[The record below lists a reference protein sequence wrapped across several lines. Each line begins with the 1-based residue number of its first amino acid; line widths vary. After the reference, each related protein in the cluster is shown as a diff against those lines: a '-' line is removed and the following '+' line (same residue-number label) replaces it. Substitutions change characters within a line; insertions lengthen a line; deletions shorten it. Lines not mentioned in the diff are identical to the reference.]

1 MSERGPLRVCGGLS
15 MFRARWAILP
25 LLATMSP
32 LGCRSNVADT
42 DQTVPECREY
52 ESQWA
57 RCTGNRAA
65 IATQPEMLAK
75 SEADRL
81 RLKTLCS
88 SNLERLKQACR

>member
-1 MSERGPLRVCGGLS
+1 MSSRESCRADGGMRAL
-15 MFRARWAILP
+15 RARWAILP

-32 LGCRSNVADT
+32 LGCRANVADT

-57 RCTGNRAA
+57 RCTGDRAA

-75 SEADRL
+75 TEADRL